1 MEAKQT
7 MRERCDRKNI
17 KQAERTGREKNNR
30 CGMAE
35 L

>member
-17 KQAERTGREKNNR
+17 KQAEQTGREKKQPMWH
-30 CGMAE
+30 G
-35 L
+35 